1 MHLARILIKLAA
13 SQTDDATVTKIL
25 TEAIKAADESKIGKL
40 KTDGFWTVFDL
51 IFRAFNFTSIL
62 QLWLSFTLSWRDS
75 ACS

>member
-13 SQTDDATVTKIL
+13 SQTDDVTVTKIL
-25 TEAIKAADESKIGKL
+25 TEAIKAADESNIGKL
-40 KTDGFWTVFDL
+40 ETEVFLTDFDL

-75 ACS
+75 ASS

>member
-40 KTDGFWTVFDL
+40 EPKGFKLIL

-75 ACS
+75 ASS